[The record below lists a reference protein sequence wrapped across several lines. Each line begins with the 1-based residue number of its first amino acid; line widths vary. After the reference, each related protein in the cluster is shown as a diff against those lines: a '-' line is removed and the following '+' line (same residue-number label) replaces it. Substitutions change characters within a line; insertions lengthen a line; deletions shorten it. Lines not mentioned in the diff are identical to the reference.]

1 MRFWKGSCEMAVKKG
16 KIPQALSI
24 DPAVEA
30 AFGRSPDSADPV
42 YGRMDAVRRA
52 RNQTP
57 GQRRKAARDEARNKA
72 TYDLPA
78 DLSELVS
85 QIAARFSVPVSQ
97 VAALLMT
104 AGLQSIAAGRLDLR
118 DLELRPSR
126 SPRYDW
132 VFAELPELPKI
143 AVAEL

>member
-1 MRFWKGSCEMAVKKG
+1 MAVKKG

-30 AFGRSPDSADPV
+30 AFGRSPDGRSPDSADPV

-104 AGLQSIAAGRLDLR
+104 AGLQSMAAGRLDLR